1 MKKNN
6 LKDRSSNV
14 NFLNILKNI
23 TKCFSKVLQQNV
35 MRSCENC
42 IFLLESK
49 IHKIKNIEY
58 LLIGC
63 L

>member
-1 MKKNN
+1 MKKYN

-42 IFLLESK
+42 IFLL
-49 IHKIKNIEY
+49 
-58 LLIGC
+58 
-63 L
+63 

>member
-1 MKKNN
+1 
-6 LKDRSSNV
+6 
-14 NFLNILKNI
+14 
-23 TKCFSKVLQQNV
+23 

-63 L
+63 LQNGDSYWINNIQMQEKSLHNSHYDE